1 MIHHNQPLKDYNTF
15 GIKCNAKEFV
25 TFTSEAEASHYLS
38 TNRLDLNNTLVLG
51 GGSNVLFTGDYEGT
65 ILHPAFN
72 TIEIIARGENGV
84 FVAVDAGVIW
94 DDLVAWAV
102 ENDLGGIEN
111 LSYIPGSAGAAPVQN
126 IGAYGVEV
134 SAVITKI
141 RALSLSDGT
150 KREFTKAECKFDYR
164 TSLFKTELKGRYMI
178 TNLIIELN
186 RKPSGF
192 NLSYGD
198 LESRLAAEGE
208 INLSKIRQAVIA
220 VRKEK
225 LPEPSETGNAGS
237 FFKNP
242 VISSEKAR
250 YLLNRYP
257 EMPSWVVAGDFTKI
271 AAAWL
276 IDQAGFK
283 GYRHGNAGVH
293 NRQPL
298 VLVNHGNASGREIIE
313 LAEKISGAV
322 SEKFG
327 ITLDYEVNII

>member
-38 TNRLDLNNTLVLG
+38 TNRLDLKNTLVLG